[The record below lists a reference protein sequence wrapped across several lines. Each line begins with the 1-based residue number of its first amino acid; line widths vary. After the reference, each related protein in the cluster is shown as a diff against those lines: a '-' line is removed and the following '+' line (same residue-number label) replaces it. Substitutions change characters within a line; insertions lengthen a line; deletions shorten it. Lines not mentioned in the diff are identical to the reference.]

1 MNTLDQTVHT
11 TSGRLAAC
19 SSDTPAGNGIT
30 WPAGHT
36 TRSAY
41 PPPASRAQHSSPTL
55 HPVTS
60 SPTAAMVPLHSSPS
74 TSEAPGGGG

>member
-1 MNTLDQTVHT
+1 MKTFDQTVQA
-11 TSGRLAAC
+11 TSGSAAA
-19 SSDTPAGNGIT
+19 STSVTPVGTGIT
-30 WPAGHT
+30 WPAGTT

-55 HPVTS
+55 HPVTP
-60 SPTAAMVPLHSSPS
+60 SPIAATVPLHSRPS